1 LNNPE
6 KKIEKIIY
14 KSQSHKIGFF
24 LLFGKVRQNEKV
36 INEINTQLK
45 AHKLIKIKISSNDKI
60 YRNQI
65 QEKICKITNSV
76 TINNIGKIFV
86 IFKEEESS

>member
-1 LNNPE
+1 M
-6 KKIEKIIY
+6 KKIDRLNFKARA
-14 KSQSHKIGFF
+14 HKIGVSV
-24 LLFGKVRQNEKV
+24 LVGKAGLSEKV
-36 INEINTQLK
+36 IDEINTQLK
-45 AHKLIKIKISSNDKI
+45 AHKLIKIKVSSNDKI

>member
-1 LNNPE
+1 MN
-6 KKIEKIIY
+6 KIEKLNY
-14 KSQSHKIGFF
+14 KAQSHKLGSSVLIGKAG
-24 LLFGKVRQNEKV
+24 LNEKV

>member
-1 LNNPE
+1 M
-6 KKIEKIIY
+6 KKIEKLNY
-14 KSQSHKIGFF
+14 KSQAH
-24 LLFGKVRQNEKV
+24 KVRSSVLIGKAGLNEKV

-60 YRNQI
+60 YRNEI

-76 TINNIGKIFV
+76 TINKIGKIFV
-86 IFKEEESS
+86 IFKKESS

>member
-1 LNNPE
+1 M
-6 KKIEKIIY
+6 KKIERLNY
-14 KSQSHKIGFF
+14 KAQAHKIGASV
-24 LLFGKVRQNEKV
+24 LIGKAGLSEKV
-36 INEINTQLK
+36 IDEINVQLK

-76 TINNIGKIFV
+76 AINKIGKILV
-86 IFKEEESS
+86 IFKEESS

>member
-1 LNNPE
+1 ML
-6 KKIEKIIY
+6 
-14 KSQSHKIGFF
+14 IGKAG
-24 LLFGKVRQNEKV
+24 LSEKV

-65 QEKICKITNSV
+65 QEKICKITDSV
-76 TINNIGKIFV
+76 VINKIGKIFV
-86 IFKEEESS
+86 IFKEELS